1 MEKKGTEFWPS
12 ISRWLITIGVGI
24 LIALLPRPEAVTREA
39 WTLLAIFVST
49 IVGSIVQP
57 LPGSA
62 MVLLG
67 VVATSLFGALK
78 IEKSLS
84 GYADKYVW
92 LVLAAFFI
100 SRAMIKTGLGH
111 RIALIFVRL
120 IGRRSLGLGYSLVFT
135 DFILA
140 SFVPSTGARSG
151 GIILPIA
158 RSVSETYDSRPE
170 DGTEGKLGTF
180 LMTLLYQ
187 CEVILC
193 ATFLTGQAS
202 NLIIRNFALA
212 QAGIDL
218 NYSIWFVSAI
228 VPSLVS
234 LTVIPIFIYRFFPPE
249 IKETPGAVH
258 FAREQL
264 REMGPLKRTE
274 KILLVVFA
282 IVVALWI
289 SAPFHGIDATVIALT
304 GIAFLL
310 ITDVL
315 SWSDVTD
322 ETHAWEVFIWYGGLV
337 MMATALGETNL
348 LKLFAESIAGTMNGW
363 SWPAALAVLALV
375 YFYAHYGF
383 ASITAHVTAMF
394 IPFLAVTVAVGA
406 PAGLTVLFLTYFAN
420 LSAGLTHYGTT
431 PAPVYFGTGYVT
443 QKRWWTVGLIASV
456 LNILIWSTVG
466 LAWWKVLGWW

>member
-1 MEKKGTEFWPS
+1 MSEQKFHTTKLA
-12 ISRWLITIGVGI
+12 RWLITIGVGVG
-24 LIALLPRPEAVTREA
+24 IALIPRPDGVTPEA
-39 WTLLAIFVST
+39 WTLLAIFIAT

-57 LPGSA
+57 ITGSA
-62 MVLLG
+62 IVLLG
-67 VVATSLFGALK
+67 VIATAAFGALK
-78 IEKSLS
+78 IEKALS

-100 SRAMIKTGLGH
+100 SRAMIKTGLGQ
-111 RIALIFVRL
+111 RIALLFVRL
-120 IGRRSLGLGYSLVFT
+120 IGRKSLGLGYSLVFT

-158 RSVSETYDSRPE
+158 RSVSETYDSRPD
-170 DGTEGKLGTF
+170 DGTAAKLGTF

-202 NLIIRNFALA
+202 NLIIRNFAA
-212 QAGIDL
+212 AHANIDL

-234 LTVIPIFIYRFFPPE
+234 LTVIPLFIYRFFPPE
-249 IKETPGAVH
+249 VKETPDAVD
-258 FAREQL
+258 FAHREL
-264 REMGPLKRTE
+264 REMGPLKRPE
-274 KILLVVFA
+274 KILLAVFI

-289 SAPFHGIDATVIALT
+289 SAPWHGVDATVIALS
-304 GIAFLL
+304 GIALLL
-310 ITDVL
+310 ISDVL
-315 SWSDVTD
+315 TWRDITD

-348 LKLFAESIAGTMNGW
+348 TKLFAESIAGVMGGW
-363 SWPAALAVLALV
+363 TWPVALAVLAFV
-375 YFYAHYGF
+375 YFYAHYAF

-394 IPFLAVTVAVGA
+394 IPFLAVTIAMGA
-406 PAGLTVLFLTYFAN
+406 PAGLTVLILTYFAN

-443 QKRWWTVGLIASV
+443 LKRWWTVGLIASV
-456 LNILIWSTVG
+456 MNIVIWSVVG
-466 LAWWKVLGWW
+466 LAWWRVLGWW

>member
-1 MEKKGTEFWPS
+1 MHNNWYK
-12 ISRWLITIGVGI
+12 WLITVGVGV
-24 LIALLPRPEAVTREA
+24 LIFVLPRPEGVTREA
-39 WTLLAIFVST
+39 WTLLAIFIAT
-49 IVGSIVQP
+49 IIGSIVQP
-57 LPGSA
+57 LTGSA

-67 VVATSLFGALK
+67 VIATAALGALP
-78 IEKSLS
+78 IEKALS

-120 IGRRSLGLGYSLVFT
+120 IGRKSLGLGYSLVFT

-158 RSVSETYDSRPE
+158 RSISETYESRPD

-202 NLIIRNFALA
+202 NLIIRNFAA
-212 QAGIDL
+212 THANIDL

-234 LTVIPIFIYRFFPPE
+234 LIVIPTFIYRFFPPE
-249 IKETPGAVH
+249 VKETPNAVE
-258 FAREQL
+258 FARSEL
-264 REMGPLKRTE
+264 KEMGPLKRPE
-274 KILLVVFA
+274 RILLTVFVV
-282 IVVALWI
+282 VVALWI
-289 SAPFHGIDATVIALT
+289 STPQHGIDATVIALV
-304 GIAFLL
+304 GIALL
-310 ITDVL
+310 LVTDVL
-315 SWSDVTD
+315 SWRDITD

-337 MMATALGETNL
+337 MMASALGETNL
-348 LKLFAESIAGTMNGW
+348 TKLFAEAVAATMTGW
-363 SWPAALAVLALV
+363 TWPAALAVLALV
-375 YFYAHYGF
+375 YFYAHYAF

-394 IPFLAVTVAVGA
+394 IPFLAVTIAIGA
-406 PAGLTVLFLTYFAN
+406 PAGLTVLILTYFAN

-456 LNILIWSTVG
+456 MNITIWSAVG
-466 LAWWKVLGWW
+466 LVWWRVLGWW

>member
-1 MEKKGTEFWPS
+1 MKNTWHK
-12 ISRWLITIGVGI
+12 WLITIGVGV
-24 LIALLPRPEAVTREA
+24 LIALIPPPEGVTREA

-57 LPGSA
+57 LTGSA

-67 VVATSLFGALK
+67 VIATAAFGALK
-78 IEKSLS
+78 IEKALS

-111 RIALIFVRL
+111 RIALLFVRA
-120 IGRRSLGLGYSLVFT
+120 IGRKTLGLGYSLVIT

-158 RSVSETYDSRPE
+158 RSVSETYESRPD

-202 NLIIRNFALA
+202 NLIIRNFAA
-212 QAGIDL
+212 SQAGIDL

-234 LTVIPIFIYRFFPPE
+234 LIVIPTFIYRFFPPE
-249 IKETPGAVH
+249 IKETPHAVK
-258 FAREQL
+258 FARTEL
-264 REMGPLKRTE
+264 TAMGALNRPE
-274 KILLVVFA
+274 KILLAVFVV
-282 IVVALWI
+282 VVALWI
-289 SAPFHGIDATVIALT
+289 SAPWHGIDATVIALS
-304 GIAFLL
+304 GIALLL
-310 ITDVL
+310 IADVL
-315 SWSDVTD
+315 NWRDITD

-348 LKLFAESIAGTMNGW
+348 TKLFAESIAGTMAGW
-363 SWPAALAVLALV
+363 SWPGALVVLTLV

-394 IPFLAVTVAVGA
+394 IPFLAVTVAIGA
-406 PAGLTVLFLTYFAN
+406 PAGLTVLLLTFFAN

-443 QKRWWTVGLIASV
+443 QKRWWTVGLIASIV
-456 LNILIWSTVG
+456 NILIWSGVG
-466 LAWWKVLGWW
+466 LVWWKILGWW

>member
-1 MEKKGTEFWPS
+1 M
-12 ISRWLITIGVGI
+12 
-24 LIALLPRPEAVTREA
+24 IALLPRPEGVTREA
-39 WTLLAIFVST
+39 WTLLAIFVAT

-57 LPGSA
+57 LTGSA

-67 VVATSLFGALK
+67 VIATAAFGALK
-78 IEKSLS
+78 IEKALT

-111 RIALIFVRL
+111 RIALQFVRA
-120 IGRRSLGLGYSLVFT
+120 IGRRTLGLGYSLVFT
-135 DFILA
+135 DFVLA

-158 RSVSETYDSRPE
+158 RSISETYNSRPE
-170 DGTEGKLGTF
+170 DGTEAKLGTF

-202 NLIIRNFALA
+202 NLIIRNFAA
-212 QAGIDL
+212 SQANIDL
-218 NYSIWFVSAI
+218 NYSVWFISAI

-234 LTVIPIFIYRFFPPE
+234 LVVIPIFIYRFFPPE
-249 IKETPGAVH
+249 IKETPEAVAL
-258 FAREQL
+258 ARAEL
-264 REMGPLKRTE
+264 FEMGPLKRAE
-274 KILLVVFA
+274 KILLAVF
-282 IVVALWI
+282 IVVVALWI
-289 SAPFHGIDATVIALT
+289 STPFHGIDATVIALA
-304 GIAFLL
+304 GIALL
-310 ITDVL
+310 VVTDVL
-315 SWSDVTD
+315 SWRDITN
-322 ETHAWEVFIWYGGLV
+322 ETQAWEVFIWYGGLV

-348 LKLFAESIAGTMNGW
+348 TKLFAESIAARMDGW
-363 SWPAALAVLALV
+363 SWPVALAVLALV

-406 PAGLTVLFLTYFAN
+406 PAGLTVLLLTFFAN

-456 LNILIWSTVG
+456 LNIVIWTVVG

>member
-1 MEKKGTEFWPS
+1 MQKSLVK
-12 ISRWLITIGVGI
+12 WLITIGVG
-24 LIALLPRPEAVTREA
+24 ALVFVLPRPEGVTYEA
-39 WTLLAIFVST
+39 WTLLAIFIAT

-57 LPGSA
+57 LTGSA

-67 VVATSLFGALK
+67 VIATAAFGALK
-78 IEKSLS
+78 IEKALS

-111 RIALIFVRL
+111 RIALLFVRL

-158 RSVSETYDSRPE
+158 RSVSETYESRPD

-202 NLIIRNFALA
+202 NLIIRNFAA
-212 QAGIDL
+212 THAGIDL
-218 NYSIWFVSAI
+218 NYSVWFISAI

-234 LTVIPIFIYRFFPPE
+234 LIVIPTFIYQFFPPE
-249 IKETPGAVH
+249 IKETPGAVQ
-258 FAREQL
+258 FALGQL
-264 REMGPLKRTE
+264 REMGPLKRPE
-274 KILLVVFA
+274 WILLAVFVV
-282 IVVALWI
+282 VVALWI
-289 SAPFHGIDATVIALT
+289 SAPFHGVDATVIALS
-304 GIAFLL
+304 GIALLL

-315 SWSDVTD
+315 NWRDITD

-348 LKLFAESIAGTMNGW
+348 TKLFAESVASTMNGW
-363 SWPAALAVLALV
+363 TWPAALAVLALV
-375 YFYAHYGF
+375 YFYAHYAF

-394 IPFLAVTVAVGA
+394 IPFLAVTVAMGA
-406 PAGLTVLFLTYFAN
+406 PAGLTVLILTFFAN

-456 LNILIWSTVG
+456 LNIVIWSAVG
-466 LAWWKVLGWW
+466 LAWWKALGWW

>member
-1 MEKKGTEFWPS
+1 MNKQLVK
-12 ISRWLITIGVGI
+12 WLITIGVGI
-24 LIALLPRPEAVTREA
+24 GIFLLPRPEGVTREA
-39 WTLLAIFVST
+39 WTLLAIFIAT

-57 LPGSA
+57 LTGSA

-67 VVATSLFGALK
+67 VIATAAFGALK
-78 IEKSLS
+78 IEKALS

-111 RIALIFVRL
+111 RIALLFVRL
-120 IGRRSLGLGYSLVFT
+120 IGRKSLGLGYSLVFT

-158 RSVSETYDSRPE
+158 RSVSETYDSRPD
-170 DGTEGKLGTF
+170 DGTAGKLGTF

-202 NLIIRNFALA
+202 NLIIRNFAA
-212 QAGIDL
+212 THANIDL
-218 NYSIWFVSAI
+218 NYSVWFVSAI

-234 LTVIPIFIYRFFPPE
+234 LIVIPLFIYRFFPPE
-249 IKETPGAVH
+249 VKETPDAVD
-258 FAREQL
+258 FARREL
-264 REMGPLKRTE
+264 KEMGPLKRTE
-274 KILLVVFA
+274 KILLAVFV

-289 SAPFHGIDATVIALT
+289 STPKHGVDATVIALA
-304 GIAFLL
+304 GIALLL
-310 ITDVL
+310 ISDVL
-315 SWSDVTD
+315 NWRDITD

-337 MMATALGETNL
+337 MMAGALGETNL
-348 LKLFAESIAGTMNGW
+348 TTLFAESVAATMSGW
-363 SWPAALAVLALV
+363 TWPAALAVLALV
-375 YFYAHYGF
+375 YFYAHYAF

-394 IPFLAVTVAVGA
+394 IPFLAVTVAIGA
-406 PAGLTVLFLTYFAN
+406 PAGLTVLILTYFAN

-456 LNILIWSTVG
+456 MNIVIWSVVG
-466 LAWWKVLGWW
+466 LAWWRVLGWW

>member
-1 MEKKGTEFWPS
+1 MQKPLVK
-12 ISRWLITIGVGI
+12 WLITIGVGLAI
-24 LIALLPRPEAVTREA
+24 FLIPRPEGVTREA

-57 LPGSA
+57 LTGSA

-67 VVATSLFGALK
+67 VIATTAFGALK
-78 IEKSLS
+78 IEKALS

-111 RIALIFVRL
+111 RIALLFVRMM
-120 IGRRSLGLGYSLVFT
+120 GRRSLGLGYSLVFT

-158 RSVSETYDSRPE
+158 RSVSETYDSRPD
-170 DGTEGKLGTF
+170 DGTAGKLGTF

-202 NLIIRNFALA
+202 NLIIRNFAA
-212 QAGIDL
+212 TQAGIDL

-249 IKETPGAVH
+249 VKETPNAVD
-258 FAREQL
+258 FARTEL
-264 REMGPLKRTE
+264 REMGPLKQPER
-274 KILLVVFA
+274 ILLAVFVV
-282 IVVALWI
+282 VVALWI
-289 SAPFHGIDATVIALT
+289 SSPWHGIDATVIALS
-304 GIAFLL
+304 GIALLL
-310 ITDVL
+310 ISDVL
-315 SWSDVTD
+315 NWRDITD

-337 MMATALGETNL
+337 MMAGSIGETNL
-348 LKLFAESIAGTMNGW
+348 TKLFAESVAGTMNGW

-375 YFYAHYGF
+375 YFYSHYGF
-383 ASITAHVTAMF
+383 ASITAHVMAMF

-406 PAGLTVLFLTYFAN
+406 PAGLTVLLLTFFAN

-456 LNILIWSTVG
+456 LNIVIWSVVG
-466 LAWWKVLGWW
+466 LAWWRVLGWW

>member
-1 MEKKGTEFWPS
+1 MDRNK
-12 ISRWLITIGVGI
+12 ILRWLITIGVG
-24 LIALLPRPEAVTREA
+24 LVIAFIPRPEGVTREA
-39 WTLLAIFVST
+39 WTLLAIFVAT

-57 LPGSA
+57 LTGSA

-67 VVATSLFGALK
+67 VIATTAFNALK
-78 IEKSLS
+78 IEKALS

-111 RIALIFVRL
+111 RIALLFVRA

-158 RSVSETYDSRPE
+158 RSVSETYDSRPD
-170 DGTEGKLGTF
+170 DGTEAKLGTF

-202 NLIIRNFALA
+202 NFIIRTFAA
-212 QAGIDL
+212 EHAGIDL
-218 NYSIWFVSAI
+218 NYSIWFISAI
-228 VPSLVS
+228 VPSIVS
-234 LTVIPIFIYRFFPPE
+234 LIVIPTFIYRFFPPE
-249 IKETPGAVH
+249 VKETPGAVE
-258 FAREQL
+258 FARSEL
-264 REMGPLKRTE
+264 RSMGPLKGPE
-274 KILLVVFA
+274 KILLAVFVV
-282 IVVALWI
+282 VVALWI
-289 SAPFHGIDATVIALT
+289 SAPWHGIDATVIALT
-304 GIAFLL
+304 GIALLL
-310 ITDVL
+310 ISDVL
-315 SWSDVTD
+315 TWRDVTD

-337 MMATALGETNL
+337 MMASALGETNL
-348 LKLFAESIAGTMNGW
+348 TKLFAESVAGTMTGW

-394 IPFLAVTVAVGA
+394 IPFLAVTVAIGA
-406 PAGLTVLFLTYFAN
+406 PAGLTVLLLTYFAN

-431 PAPVYFGTGYVT
+431 PAPVYFGLGYVT
-443 QKRWWTVGLIASV
+443 QRRWWTVGLIASI

>member
-1 MEKKGTEFWPS
+1 MNKQLVK
-12 ISRWLITIGVGI
+12 WLITIGVGVAI
-24 LIALLPRPEAVTREA
+24 FLLPRPEGVTREA
-39 WTLLAIFVST
+39 WTLLAIFIAT

-57 LPGSA
+57 LTGSA

-67 VVATSLFGALK
+67 VIATAAFGALK
-78 IEKSLS
+78 IEKALS

-120 IGRRSLGLGYSLVFT
+120 IGRKSLGLGYSLVFT

-158 RSVSETYDSRPE
+158 RSVSETYDSRPD
-170 DGTEGKLGTF
+170 DGTAGKLGTF

-202 NLIIRNFALA
+202 NLIIRNFAA
-212 QAGIDL
+212 THANIDL
-218 NYSIWFVSAI
+218 NYSVWFVSAI

-234 LTVIPIFIYRFFPPE
+234 LIVIPLFIYRFFPPGV
-249 IKETPGAVH
+249 KETPDAVD
-258 FAREQL
+258 FARSEL
-264 REMGPLKRTE
+264 DAMGPLKRAE
-274 KILLVVFA
+274 KILLAIFV

-289 SAPFHGIDATVIALT
+289 SFPWHEVDATVIALA
-304 GIAFLL
+304 GIALLL

-315 SWSDVTD
+315 NWRDITD

-348 LKLFAESIAGTMNGW
+348 TKLFAESIAATMGGW
-363 SWPAALAVLALV
+363 TWPAALAVLALV
-375 YFYAHYGF
+375 YFYAHYAF

-394 IPFLAVTVAVGA
+394 IPFLAVTVAIGA
-406 PAGLTVLFLTYFAN
+406 PAGLTVLILTYFAN

-456 LNILIWSTVG
+456 MNIVIWSVVG
-466 LAWWKVLGWW
+466 LAWWRVLGWW